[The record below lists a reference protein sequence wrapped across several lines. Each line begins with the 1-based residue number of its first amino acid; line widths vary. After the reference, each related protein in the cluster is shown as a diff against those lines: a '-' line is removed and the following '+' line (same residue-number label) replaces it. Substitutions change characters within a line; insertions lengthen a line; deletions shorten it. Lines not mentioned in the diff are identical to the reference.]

1 MALRAVV
8 SIRNDMQNSMLG
20 KRSQAQKHAHTRIPF
35 IQSSKTGKTDLLRSQ
50 NSSLASRDGGQWLGG
65 RPGALFL
72 DLDAGFVGAALCKK
86 LNCAL
91 CICSCLWAYSKL
103 TYSELFSAM
112 CETVTVS
119 SQDRFLVLAWWYSHH
134 RHLLNC
140 ALQRRAVR
148 RVTLTRGPRPHHCL
162 QAKDLATRMLTSEC
176 GRAANSSA

>member
-1 MALRAVV
+1 MICKTVCWVKEVRHKSMHTPGFHLYRVQKLAKLIYWEVRIVAWLLGMGGSDWEEGLELCSLIWMLALWVLHFVKSWTVHFAFAHV
-8 SIRNDMQNSMLG
+8 SEL
-20 KRSQAQKHAHTRIPF
+20 TP
-35 IQSSKTGKTDLLRSQ
+35 
-50 NSSLASRDGGQWLGG
+50 SSLTLS
-65 RPGALFL
+65 F
-72 DLDAGFVGAALCKK
+72 
-86 LNCAL
+86 
-91 CICSCLWAYSKL
+91 
-103 TYSELFSAM
+103 FSAM